1 MTLRSSSSL
10 SLTLRSSSSSATDLY
25 SSIGVHHSLV
35 KDGGIGVRDL
45 RLNTGIDPTSH
56 WTSEQWTLQIN
67 LLSKGLKFIPT
78 LTVKENTVRQ
88 QLLLNLKQFA
98 RPMRLRYLLFTIK
111 TKNNTPFPSHQTE
124 NPQFSHQLH

>member
-45 RLNTGIDPTSH
+45 RLNTGID
-56 WTSEQWTLQIN
+56 

-88 QLLLNLKQFA
+88 QLLLNFKQFA

-111 TKNNTPFPSHQTE
+111 TKNNTPFPSNQTE